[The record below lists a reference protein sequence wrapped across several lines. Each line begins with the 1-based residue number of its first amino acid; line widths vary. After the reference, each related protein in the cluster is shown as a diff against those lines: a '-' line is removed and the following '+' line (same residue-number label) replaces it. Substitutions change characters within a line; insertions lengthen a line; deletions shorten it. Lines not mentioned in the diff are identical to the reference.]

1 MKLSVFHSH
10 CQKKKIE
17 KIFEL
22 KKMSSNQGDDSYM
35 SRMMRRMSSKSRR
48 EIEELAG
55 LGFLDVVG
63 FCFRSL
69 SQK

>member
-1 MKLSVFHSH
+1 MKRFRFLSSLS
-10 CQKKKIE
+10 KKKI
-17 KIFEL
+17 KKDLWL
-22 KKMSSNQGDDSYM
+22 KKMSSSEGDDSYM

-69 SQK
+69 S

>member
-1 MKLSVFHSH
+1 MKRFRFLSSLSK
-10 CQKKKIE
+10 KKKI
-17 KIFEL
+17 KKDLWL
-22 KKMSSNQGDDSYM
+22 KKMSSNEGDDSYM

-69 SQK
+69 S

>member
-1 MKLSVFHSH
+1 VKRSLW
-10 CQKKKIE
+10 
-17 KIFEL
+17 L

-55 LGFLDVVG
+55 LGFLDVGEAPKVQVIEKVTDK
-63 FCFRSL
+63 F
-69 SQK
+69 